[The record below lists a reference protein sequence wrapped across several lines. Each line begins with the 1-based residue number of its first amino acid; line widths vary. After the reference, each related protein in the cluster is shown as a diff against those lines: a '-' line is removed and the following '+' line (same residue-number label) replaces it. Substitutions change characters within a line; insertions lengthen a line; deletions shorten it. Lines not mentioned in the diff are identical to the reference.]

1 MEVSRCK
8 AFLRL
13 SGESLVDRDDE
24 IVAEFKGFAQAL
36 KRTGIEYSIV
46 LNIEDRAESSNS
58 SHDHSRSRVHD
69 SPVTMGGD

>member
-1 MEVSRCK
+1 MEVRRWK

-24 IVAEFKGFAQAL
+24 ILAEFKGFAQAL

-46 LNIEDRAESSNS
+46 LNVEDCAKSSSS
-58 SHDHSRSRVHD
+58 SHDHSRSRIHD
-69 SPVTMGGD
+69 SPVRMGGD